1 MAPKAQKNTLLALT
15 TLVSTSMAFPQINS
29 DYTSD
34 AYGGSGGIATAP
46 TGGSY
51 SYSYT
56 ASIPSGTAY
65 SFPYSGSL
73 STGFSYSDSF
83 STGTQS
89 YPTQTYSTSVPSST
103 GSLCGDISNLDERC
117 NVLFP
122 YVGQGDLAAVCEL
135 FLQAQSSGCNCG
147 GGSTTYAPIT
157 TSTPPYPET
166 TPTFT
171 GIFIDTTSY
180 TFCADCPSGTTAY
193 PNSTGTAY
201 VTPAV
206 SSSVA
211 TSALISPSPFPS
223 NTFSINVSSFS
234 VDTPLPPLTSPT
246 GTGIT
251 YASPIVSS
259 AVDTPSPLILSSSYG
274 SGTYAHESSSTTCTD
289 HESGSSTGTG
299 YATPTPVLP
308 TSSDSYGSGGYRRM

>member
-1 MAPKAQKNTLLALT
+1 MAPNAQKATLLALT
-15 TLVSTSMAFPQINS
+15 TLASTSMAFPQINS
-29 DYTSD
+29 DYGSD
-34 AYGGSGGIATAP
+34 AYGGSSGIATAP
-46 TGGSY
+46 TAGSY

-65 SFPYSGSL
+65 SFPYSGSF

-89 YPTQTYSTSVPSST
+89 YPTQTYSTSFPSST

-147 GGSTTYAPIT
+147 GGSIT
-157 TSTPPYPET
+157 TSTPPYPEIT
-166 TPTFT
+166 STST

-180 TFCADCPSGTTAY
+180 TFCADCPSSTPVY
-193 PNSTGTAY
+193 PVSTGTGF
-201 VTPAV
+201 VTPGV

-211 TSALISPSPFPS
+211 TPVPTSPSGS
-223 NTFSINVSSFS
+223 NTSFTS
-234 VDTPLPPLTSPT
+234 FAVDTPLPPLTRPT

-251 YASPIVSS
+251 YASPTISS
-259 AVDTPSPLILSSSYG
+259 AVDTPSPLTASSSYG
-274 SGTYAHESSSTTCTD
+274 SGTTAYESSSTTCTD
-289 HESGSSTGTG
+289 HESGTSTDYG
-299 YATPTPVLP
+299 YATPTPVLGTVIP
-308 TSSDSYGSGGYRRM
+308 SSSDSHGSAATTSLGGYGRM